1 MRPDAVSAELRSV
14 LAAAALMG
22 VAPLACAQQAVGTQ
36 ASTAATPTPTV
47 GSDSALNEVVVTAQK
62 RSERVQDVPISITAL
77 SGNDLARQNVQTTSD
92 LPSVV
97 SGLVWGNQ
105 GAWIEPNIRGISTN
119 VAAVGA
125 SSPIAIYL
133 DGIYQ
138 PMQASTPFDLPD
150 VERIEVLKGPQGTL
164 FGRNATGGAISVYT
178 LNPLFTTS
186 GKFDVTGGFVGGDS
200 ARDSGHYQA
209 RGYVTGAL
217 VPDTL
222 AGSLSASVDQT
233 DGYITNDVT
242 GQRAGKISSQIIR
255 GKLLWQISDIAS
267 VLATTYYT
275 HGEDQAS
282 EAAFPQHGV
291 TVGTQYP
298 GYVIPTQPW
307 HFAPEGP
314 TPGAWRDIRGSSIKA
329 QLDLAAG
336 TLTSLTGYS
345 DYSVRNFV
353 AVHAAYSPTCVAA
366 FVCIDGEVDSVERAA
381 SEEINFASKQFGIAR
396 VIAGFFY
403 LHDWAREHDSYNDA
417 AFTDD
422 TVVHTDAYAFYTE
435 GNFDLTSRLTGIAGV
450 RFSDET
456 KKYDGRYFA
465 QSFVQYENN
474 TWKSVTP
481 RVSLTYKLTD
491 AMNTYFTY
499 STGFKAGVASGQ
511 LTTAPAANPE
521 KLGAYE
527 VGLKAA
533 QSNYLLD
540 VAAFYYD
547 YKDLQVETFNNL
559 VVTPQNAAT
568 AEIYGLDFDGTVKL
582 TDQFE
587 LRLDTSWLPTAKYK
601 SFPNAITFL
610 PPLGPAGLVTNNTYN
625 ASGDRMLTT
634 PKWTGSLSGTYT
646 TDVSAGKLAAT
657 LSVYYSDSYRWT
669 YPGTVMT
676 GSYALLNGRLTFS
689 PKSSNF
695 QYSVYGK
702 NLTNRAYVQGALP
715 TAEANTVFYGR
726 PREVGLTLSYNF

>member
-1 MRPDAVSAELRSV
+1 MRSDAGSAELRSV
-14 LAAAALMG
+14 FAAAALMG
-22 VAPLACAQQAVGTQ
+22 VVPLACAQQAADTQ
-36 ASTAATPTPTV
+36 ASTVATPTPTV
-47 GSDSALNEVVVTAQK
+47 GSEAALNEVVVTAQR

-77 SGNDLARQNVQTTSD
+77 SGSALARQNVQTTND

-105 GAWIEPNIRGISTN
+105 GAWVEPNIRGVSTN

-178 LNPLFTTS
+178 LTPSFTPT
-186 GKFDVTGGFVGGDS
+186 GKFDVTGGIVGGGS
-200 ARDSGHYQA
+200 ARDSGQYQA
-209 RGYVTGAL
+209 RGFVSGPL
-217 VPDTL
+217 VSDTL
-222 AGSLSASVDQT
+222 AGSLAASYDQT
-233 DGYITNDVT
+233 DGYLTNDVT
-242 GQRAGKISSQIIR
+242 GQRDGKITSAIIR

-267 VLATTYYT
+267 VLATTYYN
-275 HGEDQAS
+275 HGEDQTA

-291 TVGTQYP
+291 TAGIEYP
-298 GYVIPTQPW
+298 GYVIPTEPW

-314 TPGAWRDIRGSSIKA
+314 TPGAWRDIRGGSIKT
-329 QLDLAAG
+329 QLDLSAG

-345 DYSVRNFV
+345 NYGVRNFV
-353 AVHAAYSPTCVAA
+353 AVHAAYSPACVAA
-366 FVCIDGEVDSVERAA
+366 FVCIDGEVDTGEKAA
-381 SEEINFASKQFGIAR
+381 SEELNFASKQFGIAR
-396 VIAGFFY
+396 FIAGFFY
-403 LHDWAREHDSYNDA
+403 LHDWANEHDSYNNA

-422 TVVHTDAYAFYTE
+422 TVVHTDAYALYTE

-456 KKYDGRYFA
+456 KKYDGRYLA
-465 QSFVQYENN
+465 QSFVKYVDK
-474 TWKSVTP
+474 TWTSVTP

-521 KLGAYE
+521 KLGAYQ

-533 QSNYLLD
+533 QKNYLLD

-559 VVTPQNAAT
+559 VTTPQNAAT
-568 AEIYGLDFDGTVKL
+568 AEIYGLDFDGTAKL

-601 SFPNAITFL
+601 SFPNAIAFV
-610 PPLGPAGLVTNNTYN
+610 PPLGPAGLVTNNNYDAT
-625 ASGDRMLTT
+625 GGRMLTT

-646 TDVSAGKLAAT
+646 TDVSGGALAAT

-669 YPGTVMT
+669 YPGTVVT
-676 GSYALLNGRLTFS
+676 GSYALLNGRLTFA
-689 PKSSNF
+689 PHSSNF
-695 QYSVYGK
+695 QYALYGK

-715 TAEANTVFYGR
+715 TGEADTVFYGR